1 MRSKSCNEA
10 SSYSLSLRSA
20 SEKSSET
27 TDKAA
32 ASQCSVTSTYH
43 IWVAGAICSAAVTW
57 SKSII
62 NHSLTVS
69 IEKPTDNSIAY
80 TFKVELKPWP
90 FWSKKGFK
98 TLDVGG
104 RRIDV
109 FWDFRSTK
117 FGNGPEPFS
126 GFYVAL
132 VCHEEIILLLGDH
145 LKEAYKR
152 TKCKSSTCSSSSSSS
167 PAASS
172 SSSTGGAVLASR
184 RENVFGKKCF
194 TTRARFELKKREHE
208 IVVENSIAGPKEPE
222 MWITIDGTVAV
233 HVTNLHWKFRGNQT
247 ALVDKAPVQVFWDVH
262 DWLFTTPGTGHALF
276 IFKPG
281 SSSSSSQPGSS
292 SSRREEEEEE
302 EDDDGGD
309 DVHDNDVDDNDS
321 SLHAKE
327 KHRSNSSHNQE
338 DDRHCTS
345 QSPEFCFFLYA
356 WKLE

>member
-27 TDKAA
+27 SDKAA

-43 IWVAGAICSAAVTW
+43 ICVAGTICSAAVTW

-132 VCHEEIILLLGDH
+132 VCHEEIILLLGDN

-152 TKCKSSTCSSSSSSS
+152 TKCRPSPSSSS
-167 PAASS
+167 PTASS
-172 SSSTGGAVLASR
+172 SAGGAVLASR

-194 TTRARFELKKREHE
+194 STRARFELRKREHE
-208 IVVENSIAGPKEPE
+208 IVVENSITGPKEPE

-233 HVTNLHWKFRGNQT
+233 HVTNLHWKFRGNET

-281 SSSSSSQPGSS
+281 TPSSSQPSS
-292 SSRREEEEEE
+292 SHREVH
-302 EDDDGGD
+302 DGGD
-309 DVHDNDVDDNDS
+309 DVVDEDS
-321 SLHAKE
+321 SSLYAKE
-327 KHRSNSSHNQE
+327 KYRNNSSHIQE